1 MAVIKFQKKEEP
13 EILFGI
19 KLPEIVKNLYYEI
32 KNRDRFLAVLKET
45 FNINED
51 RYLKIVN
58 ARDLKGNDTLIA
70 IENIIGSAFS
80 DTFKG
85 NNVVSNTFNG
95 GMNLTTQVENVSDE
109 NDTVDY
115 SSLTGLTDK
124 IIVDLSNTT
133 TANVAQAP
141 PTAAHSRSCSEFP

>member
-58 ARDLKGNDTLIA
+58 ARDLKGNDTLIVVIFDNFYSKRNVA
-70 IENIIGSAFS
+70 RYDYEIEEF
-80 DTFKG
+80 DFKIYEFDY
-85 NNVVSNTFNG
+85 NLEVNV
-95 GMNLTTQVENVSDE
+95 E
-109 NDTVDY
+109 
-115 SSLTGLTDK
+115 K
-124 IIVDLSNTT
+124 IIEQNHIFSSYESDRKKKQEK
-133 TANVAQAP
+133 ARR
-141 PTAAHSRSCSEFP
+141 HSFYE